1 MKQRL
6 QKQFPKNFFWGG
18 ALAASQVEGAATA
31 DGKGLTTADALPHG
45 VFGKVEIPP
54 QGDYLKKIAVD
65 FYHRYPEDLSLFAE
79 MKLKMLRISISW
91 ARIFPNGDD
100 ETPNEK
106 GLAFYDDLIET
117 LRRKGIEVMVT
128 LEHFEFPLHLV
139 THYGGWKN
147 PKLIDLYMRFVKLL
161 FKRYQGKVKYWLTF
175 NEINVTLEAPFN
187 GVGINR
193 SLDQIDQTEM
203 YQAIHHQL
211 VASALAVKAGHEID
225 SNFMIGNMVAYSPY
239 YPLTP
244 KPEDVLEAIQE
255 NRKTFFFTDVQA
267 RGTYPAYMQRYF
279 KDNGINLKITKAEQ
293 QLLQENTVDFI
304 SFSYYMSYCA
314 SANKEGLEKIRGNVI
329 SAVAN
334 PYLKKS
340 DWGWQIDP
348 VGLRIALNT
357 LYDRYQ
363 KPLFIVE
370 NGIGA
375 NDDLLEVA
383 GQKTVQDDYRIAY
396 HKAHLQ
402 QAWEAI
408 QDGVDLR
415 GYTAWTPL
423 DIVSNGVAEMKK
435 RYGFIYVDRNNDGT
449 GTLKRYKKK
458 SFYWYRDVIESNGS
472 ALFAEDQSAN

>member
-1 MKQRL
+1 
-6 QKQFPKNFFWGG
+6 
-18 ALAASQVEGAATA
+18 
-31 DGKGLTTADALPHG
+31 
-45 VFGKVEIPP
+45 
-54 QGDYLKKIAVD
+54 
-65 FYHRYPEDLSLFAE
+65 
-79 MKLKMLRISISW
+79 
-91 ARIFPNGDD
+91 
-100 ETPNEK
+100 
-106 GLAFYDDLIET
+106 
-117 LRRKGIEVMVT
+117 MVT

-375 NDDLLEVA
+375 NDDLIEVA